1 MLNFISL
8 IIFLH
13 VIPRAFSMENI
24 LRLAFL
30 NYQNIIRCDDTQIQ
44 YYYGSI
50 ETPALLRVHLK
61 CDSKDDIFDNYYH
74 GYVWDTI
81 ELECSSDKQY
91 VHERIS
97 IIWKL
102 RGLVADIY
110 KLPDPIARILN
121 SNELYNLTRMREKE
135 NSIVFQSNE
144 QLVENLFGNPQKR
157 NIFLSF
163 PNYPIMCCLSYDIKP
178 DWSCDNEPVQ
188 IIDKTIICYY
198 NPTDNKE
205 PSVEQWL
212 AEVRQFMDAERPKDK
227 DSYVLN
233 LPKPVNE
240 IDRLESVFIS
250 IFQTITDD
258 NKQDQSSNMDNIID
272 GQRIPNVDPYKKA
285 DDKKKKQ
292 SPMKK
297 AFVVIIIIALS
308 IVALLAI
315 IGGVLFVLL
324 KKKNKESSL
333 PSEQLEKGDSN
344 TSSSTVAE
352 SVKSSENDEIKTKQN
367 IAAQKTDPNKR
378 KRRGVTMQFMED
390 E

>member
-13 VIPRAFSMENI
+13 VIPRAFSMESI

-121 SNELYNLTRMREKE
+121 SNELYNLTRTE
-135 NSIVFQSNE
+135 NNEDSIVFKSNA
-144 QLVENLFGNPQKR
+144 QLVENLFDDSLYR
-157 NIFLSF
+157 SIFLSF
-163 PNYPIMCCLSYDIKP
+163 PNHPIICCLSYRIKSGEP
-178 DWSCDNEPVQ
+178 CDDEPVQ
-188 IIDKTIICYY
+188 IVAQPSTCYY

-212 AEVRQFMDAERPKDK
+212 AEFHQFMTATHPEDE

-240 IDRLESVFIS
+240 IDRLEFVFHFDFS
-250 IFQTITDD
+250 D
-258 NKQDQSSNMDNIID
+258 NN
-272 GQRIPNVDPYKKA
+272 R
-285 DDKKKKQ
+285 
-292 SPMKK
+292 
-297 AFVVIIIIALS
+297 
-308 IVALLAI
+308 
-315 IGGVLFVLL
+315 
-324 KKKNKESSL
+324 
-333 PSEQLEKGDSN
+333 
-344 TSSSTVAE
+344 
-352 SVKSSENDEIKTKQN
+352 
-367 IAAQKTDPNKR
+367 
-378 KRRGVTMQFMED
+378 
-390 E
+390 